1 MAQNIQAKVGFV
13 SPASAASTHLESFKA
28 LVPEGVRM
36 DLEGLGLVRS
46 SFNDFKGKTGEVIDR
61 TRELVKANG
70 WQGVFVGG
78 APLEVMNPGMAEE
91 LHGAIQVPVTTALES
106 CVTALKAFSAKQVLL
121 MTPFDDSMNQLIRD
135 HLAKQGINAI
145 SPPPPFKD
153 YRDAFKLGPEDVF
166 SLTKKSV
173 EAVKEFQ
180 AIYFQG
186 GVLDPLK
193 VVEQIEREIPTTV
206 VASNPAMLWAILSR
220 LGLRFR
226 VPGRGKLLEEWPR
239 LPKSFDS

>member
-1 MAQNIQAKVGFV
+1 MPQTIQAKIGFV
-13 SPASAASTHLESFKA
+13 SPSSGASPHIESFKA
-28 LVPEGVRM
+28 LVPEEVQM
-36 DLEGLGLVRS
+36 DIDGLGFVRTS
-46 SFNDFKGKTGEVIDR
+46 LNDLKGKTGAVIGR
-61 TRELVKANG
+61 VKELVKTKG
-70 WQGVFVGG
+70 WQGIFVGG
-78 APLEVMNPGMAEE
+78 APLELMNPGLAEE
-91 LHGAIQVPVTTALES
+91 LHGAIRVPVATALES
-106 CVTALKAFSAKQVLL
+106 CVTALKAFSVKQVLL

-135 HLAKQGINAI
+135 YLANQDLKAI

-153 YRDAFKLGPEDVF
+153 YKDASKLGPEDVF

-206 VASNPAMLWAILSR
+206 VASNPAMLWTVLSR
-220 LGLRFR
+220 LGLKFR
-226 VPGRGKLLEEWPR
+226 VPGHGKLLEEWPQ
-239 LPKSFDS
+239 LPYES

>member
-1 MAQNIQAKVGFV
+1 MAQTIQTKVGFV
-13 SPASAASTHLESFKA
+13 SPASAASTHLESFKEV
-28 LVPEGVRM
+28 VPEGVRM

-46 SFNDFKGKTGEVIDR
+46 SFNDFKGKTGDVVERVE
-61 TRELVKANG
+61 ELVKANG

-78 APLEVMNPGMAEE
+78 APLELMNPGLAEE

-121 MTPFDDSMNQLIRD
+121 MTPFEDSMNQLIRD
-135 HLAKQGINAI
+135 YLANQGLIAI

-153 YRDAFKLGPEDVF
+153 YKEASKLGPEDVF

-186 GVLDPLK
+186 GVLDPLR
-193 VVEQIEREIPTTV
+193 VVERIEREIPTTV
-206 VASNPAMLWAILSR
+206 VASNTAMLWNILSR
-220 LGLRFR
+220 LGLKYR

>member
-1 MAQNIQAKVGFV
+1 MAQTIQAKIGFV
-13 SPASAASTHLESFKA
+13 SPSSGASPHIESFKA
-28 LVPEGVRM
+28 LVPEEVQM
-36 DLEGLGLVRS
+36 DIDGLGFVRTS
-46 SFNDFKGKTGEVIDR
+46 LNDLKGKTGSVIER
-61 TRELVKANG
+61 VKELVKVKG

-78 APLEVMNPGMAEE
+78 APLELMNPGLAEE
-91 LHGAIQVPVTTALES
+91 LHGAIKVPVATALES

-135 HLAKQGINAI
+135 YLANQGLNAI
-145 SPPPPFKD
+145 SPSPPFKD
-153 YRDAFKLGPEDVF
+153 YKDASKLGPEDVF

-193 VVEQIEREIPTTV
+193 AVEHIEREIPTTV
-206 VASNPAMLWAILSR
+206 VASNPAMLWTILSR
-220 LGLRFR
+220 LGLKFR

-239 LPKSFDS
+239 LP

>member
-1 MAQNIQAKVGFV
+1 MAQAIQAKIGFV
-13 SPASAASTHLESFKA
+13 SPSSGASPHIESFKV
-28 LVPEGVRM
+28 LVPEEVQM
-36 DLEGLGLVRS
+36 DIDGLGFVRTS
-46 SFNDFKGKTGEVIDR
+46 LSDLKGKTGAVVERVK
-61 TRELVKANG
+61 ELVKAKG

-78 APLEVMNPGMAEE
+78 APLELMNPGLAEAF
-91 LHGAIQVPVTTALES
+91 HGAIKVPVATALES

-121 MTPFDDSMNQLIRD
+121 MTPFDDAMNQLIRD
-135 HLAKQGINAI
+135 YLANQGLNAL

-153 YRDAFKLGPEDVF
+153 YKDALKLGPEDVF

-206 VASNPAMLWAILSR
+206 VASNSAMLWTILSR
-220 LGLRFR
+220 LGLKFR
-226 VPGRGKLLEEWPR
+226 VPGHGKLLEEWPR
-239 LPKSFDS
+239 LP

>member
-1 MAQNIQAKVGFV
+1 MAQTIQAKIGFV
-13 SPASAASTHLESFKA
+13 SPSSGASPHIESFKA
-28 LVPEGVRM
+28 LVPEEVQM
-36 DLEGLGLVRS
+36 DIDGLGFVRTS
-46 SFNDFKGKTGEVIDR
+46 LNDLKGKTRAVVERVK
-61 TRELVKANG
+61 ELVKAKG

-78 APLEVMNPGMAEE
+78 APLELMNPGLAEAV
-91 LHGAIQVPVTTALES
+91 HGAIKVPVATALES
-106 CVTALKAFSAKQVLL
+106 CVTALKAFSVKQVLL
-121 MTPFDDSMNQLIRD
+121 MTPFDHSMNQLIRD
-135 HLAKQGINAI
+135 YLANQGLNVL

-153 YRDAFKLGPEDVF
+153 YKDASKLGPEDVF

-206 VASNPAMLWAILSR
+206 VASNPAMLWSILSK
-220 LGLRFR
+220 LGLKFR

-239 LPKSFDS
+239 LP

>member
-1 MAQNIQAKVGFV
+1 MG
-13 SPASAASTHLESFKA
+13 
-28 LVPEGVRM
+28 
-36 DLEGLGLVRS
+36 LEGLGLVRS
-46 SFNDFKGKTGEVIDR
+46 SFNDFKGKTGEVIER
-61 TRELVKANG
+61 VKHLVKANG

-78 APLEVMNPGMAEE
+78 APLELMNPGLAEE

-135 HLAKQGINAI
+135 YLANQGLTAI

-153 YRDAFKLGPEDVF
+153 YKDASKLEPEDVF
-166 SLTKKSV
+166 SLTKESV
-173 EAVKEFQ
+173 VAVKEFQ

-206 VASNPAMLWAILSR
+206 VASNPAMLWSILSK
-220 LGLRFR
+220 LGLKFR
-226 VPGRGKLLEEWPR
+226 VSGHGKLMEEWPR
-239 LPKSFDS
+239 LPQES

>member
-1 MAQNIQAKVGFV
+1 MAQTVQAKIGFV
-13 SPASAASTHLESFKA
+13 SPSSGASPHIESFKA
-28 LVPEGVRM
+28 LVPEEVQM
-36 DLEGLGLVRS
+36 DIDGLGFVRTS
-46 SFNDFKGKTGEVIDR
+46 LNDLKGKTGAVVERVK
-61 TRELVKANG
+61 EPVKAKG

-78 APLEVMNPGMAEE
+78 APLELMNPGLAEAV
-91 LHGAIQVPVTTALES
+91 HGAIKVPVATALES

-135 HLAKQGINAI
+135 YLANQDLKAI

-153 YRDAFKLGPEDVF
+153 YKDASKLRPEDVF

-186 GVLDPLK
+186 GVLDPLE
-193 VVEQIEREIPTTV
+193 VVDQIEREIHTTV
-206 VASNPAMLWAILSR
+206 VASNPAMLWTILSR
-220 LGLRFR
+220 LGLKFR
-226 VPGRGKLLEEWPR
+226 VPGHGKLLEEWPR
-239 LPKSFDS
+239 LP

>member
-1 MAQNIQAKVGFV
+1 MAQTIRAKIGFV
-13 SPASAASTHLESFKA
+13 SPSSRASPHIESFKA
-28 LVPEGVRM
+28 LVPEEVQM
-36 DLEGLGLVRS
+36 DIDGLGFVRTS
-46 SFNDFKGKTGEVIDR
+46 LNDLKGKTRAVVERVK
-61 TRELVKANG
+61 ELVKAKG

-78 APLEVMNPGMAEE
+78 APLELMNPGLAEAV
-91 LHGAIQVPVTTALES
+91 HGAIKVPVATALES

-135 HLAKQGINAI
+135 YLANQGLNAL
-145 SPPPPFKD
+145 SPPPPFKN
-153 YRDAFKLGPEDVF
+153 YKDASKLGPEDVF

-206 VASNPAMLWAILSR
+206 VASNPAMLWTILSR
-220 LGLRFR
+220 LGLKFR
-226 VPGRGKLLEEWPR
+226 VLGHGKLLEEWPR
-239 LPKSFDS
+239 LP

>member
-28 LVPEGVRM
+28 LVPEGVQM
-36 DLEGLGLVRS
+36 DLEGLGPVRS
-46 SFNDFKGKTGEVIDR
+46 SFNDFKGKTGEVKVR

-78 APLEVMNPGMAEE
+78 APLELMNPGLAEE

-121 MTPFDDSMNQLIRD
+121 MTPFDDSMNQLIRNY
-135 HLAKQGINAI
+135 LANEDLNAI
-145 SPPPPFKD
+145 SLPPPFKD
-153 YRDAFKLGPEDVF
+153 YKDASKLGPEDVF
-166 SLTKKSV
+166 SLAKKSV
-173 EAVKEFQ
+173 ESVKEFQ

-206 VASNPAMLWAILSR
+206 VASNPAMLWTILSR
-220 LGLRFR
+220 LGLKFR
-226 VPGRGKLLEEWPR
+226 VPGHGKLLEEWPR
-239 LPKSFDS
+239 LP